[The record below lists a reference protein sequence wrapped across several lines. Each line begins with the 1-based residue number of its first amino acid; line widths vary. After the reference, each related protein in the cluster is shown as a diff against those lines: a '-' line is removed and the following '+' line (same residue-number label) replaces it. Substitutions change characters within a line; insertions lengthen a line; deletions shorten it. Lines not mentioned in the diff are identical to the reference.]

1 MVYIMMGGPA
11 TGKGTRSSI
20 LSKEL
25 GIPHIATGSML
36 REAAKEDEALNK
48 WLEAG
53 KLVTDDLMNAAL
65 YKRLKKAD
73 CKKGFILDG
82 YPRKI
87 EQVYALEAMM
97 RKLNMEIT
105 EVIELVI
112 PRKLAFQRILER
124 KECPKCKK
132 VYGIDFP
139 PKDGKN
145 CDDCKTELF
154 VRADD
159 TEETLTKR
167 IEIYEKESEP
177 ILDYYRNKGILKTI
191 DSSKNPE
198 KVLETIH

>member
-25 GIPHIATGSML
+25 GIPHIATGAML

-65 YKRLKKAD
+65 YKRLKRAD

-167 IEIYEKESEP
+167 IEIYEKEAKP
-177 ILDYYRNKGILKTI
+177 ILDYYRKKGILKTI

-198 KVLETIH
+198 KVLETIQ